1 MEKKISD
8 VKNKKNITKDQ
19 KKFSIFRRLRAY
31 FLTGIVV
38 TAPIG
43 ITIWLAIQAI
53 NFFDSFVSSFI
64 PVKYNPETYLQHG
77 LPGSGVIVI
86 VLLLTLIGA
95 LAANFLGRFFLKTSE
110 RILNRTPVIRTIYG
124 ALKQIFAA
132 VIQQQSGSSFRE
144 VVLIEYPRKGIWAIG
159 FISSETKGEV
169 LNNFNDD
176 MLNIFLPTTP
186 NPTSGFLLFVPKK
199 DVIKLNMSVEEGI
212 KLVISAG
219 LVTPKVKNNTNK

>member
-1 MEKKISD
+1 MSQG
-8 VKNKKNITKDQ
+8 Q
-19 KKFSIFRRLRAY
+19 KKFSLFRRLRAY

-64 PVKYNPETYLQHG
+64 PAKYNPETYLQHG

-95 LAANFLGRFFLKTSE
+95 LAANFLGRFFLKSSE

-124 ALKQIFAA
+124 ALKQIFVA

-169 LNNFNDD
+169 LDNFNDD

-219 LVTPKVKNNTNK
+219 LVTPKSNNIPSKSTNKDKNK

>member
-1 MEKKISD
+1 M
-8 VKNKKNITKDQ
+8 
-19 KKFSIFRRLRAY
+19 
-31 FLTGIVV
+31 
-38 TAPIG
+38 
-43 ITIWLAIQAI
+43 
-53 NFFDSFVSSFI
+53 
-64 PVKYNPETYLQHG
+64 
-77 LPGSGVIVI
+77 
-86 VLLLTLIGA
+86 
-95 LAANFLGRFFLKTSE
+95 KTSE

-219 LVTPKVKNNTNK
+219 LVTPKVKKNTNK

>member
-1 MEKKISD
+1 M
-8 VKNKKNITKDQ
+8 
-19 KKFSIFRRLRAY
+19 RAY

-43 ITIWLAIQAI
+43 ITVWLAIQAI
-53 NFFDSFVSSFI
+53 NFFDSFVGSFI
-64 PVKYNPETYLQHG
+64 PQKYNPETYLEHG

-86 VLLLTLIGA
+86 VVLLTIIGA

-110 RILNRTPVIRTIYG
+110 RVLDRTPVIRTIYG
-124 ALKQIFAA
+124 ALKQIFVA

-169 LNNFNDD
+169 LSNLNDEI
-176 MLNIFLPTTP
+176 LNIFLPTTP

-212 KLVISAG
+212 KMVISAG
-219 LVTPKVKNNTNK
+219 LVTPNIKNTN